1 VKSTIFVALLALA
14 FSTSAQQKNDQA
26 KPDEHHCDM
35 MKRGDQAMG
44 FSHEKTTHH
53 FLLSADGG
61 SIEIQANDP
70 KDTASQN
77 QIREHLGHI
86 VKMFAAGDFEIPM
99 FIHDTTPPGVPVMKK
114 LRDQIQYTFEAMD
127 RGGRVRITSK
137 NAEALDAIHDFLR
150 FQISDHQTGD
160 PTQPAS
166 SHHE

>member
-1 VKSTIFVALLALA
+1 
-14 FSTSAQQKNDQA
+14 
-26 KPDEHHCDM
+26 

-70 KDTASQN
+70 KDSASQD

-99 FIHDTTPPGVPVMKK
+99 FIHDKTPPGVPVMKQ
-114 LRDQIQYTFEAMD
+114 LRDQIQYTFENMD
-127 RGGRVRITSK
+127 RGARVRITTK

-160 PTQPAS
+160 ATVPDR